1 MDRTLPPPSA
11 PQPAASS
18 GGEVVRSAN
27 EMVDSITDSVEAGG
41 QAVVDRM
48 MEVVAAASACQGSAF
63 KRSQAIAKV
72 VATFAARLTTTD
84 DQKRKLADLLVCIG
98 ATGTSTPAAASAEG
112 GGEGA
117 GAEVPADVSM

>member
-1 MDRTLPPPSA
+1 
-11 PQPAASS
+11 
-18 GGEVVRSAN
+18 
-27 EMVDSITDSVEAGG
+27 
-41 QAVVDRM
+41 
-48 MEVVAAASACQGSAF
+48 MEVVVAASASQGSAL

-84 DQKRKLADLLVCIG
+84 DQKQKLADLLDSIG
-98 ATGTSTPAAASAEG
+98 ATGTSTPAAASAKG